1 MLYIVLTACLV
12 SSPEEC
18 GERYIPVYADVSL
31 MACMMG
37 AQAEIALWKET
48 HAELN
53 VSRWQCKAGETI
65 AAAAAPRDLAAR
77 PARIGLK

>member
-1 MLYIVLTACLV
+1 MLYIVLTVCLV

-18 GERYIPVYADVSL
+18 GQRYIPVYADVSP
-31 MACMMG
+31 MACVMG

-53 VSRWQCKAGETI
+53 VSRWQCKTGEAI
-65 AAAAAPRDLAAR
+65 AAAAAPRDLSAR
-77 PARIGLK
+77 PTRIGLK